1 MTIPNPDFYNAS
13 MTSIYANRRAALA
26 SQLGAGGVAII
37 PTAPER
43 ARNRDADFPFRHD
56 SYFYYLTG
64 FTEPNAWLVIEAN
77 GRSTVFCQPKDV
89 EREIWDGIRLGP
101 QAAPALLG
109 VGQAYSVA
117 ELDAQIPKLLENQTT
132 VWLPFATHEG
142 LTPQVDGWLAKV
154 RARAR
159 MGVSCPSVQ
168 QDVCVLLDE
177 MRLVKDTHE
186 QDTMRRAAQ
195 ISAGAHVRAMQL
207 SARMLRDGQDVR
219 EYHFEAE
226 LLHEFRRHG
235 SQFPAYTSIVAAGA
249 NACVLHYR
257 ADTAPVR
264 NGDLVLI
271 DAGCEL
277 DGYASDITR
286 TFPANGRFT
295 GPQRALYDIVLAA
308 QYAAADATRAGA
320 RFNDPHNAA
329 LKVLSQGLL
338 DVGLLSH
345 DKHGTLQDVIEKKAY
360 FPFYMHRTS
369 HWLGMDVHDCG
380 SYVEPDEAN
389 TEPPKADPI
398 TGVVVQPRPSRVLH
412 PGMVLTLEPGL
423 YVRPGDGVPEQ
434 FWHIGIRIEDDAI
447 VTASGCELISRG
459 VPVDADEIEALMR

>member
-1 MTIPNPDFYNAS
+1 
-13 MTSIYANRRAALA
+13 MTSIYASRRARLA
-26 SQLGAGGVAII
+26 AQLGNGGVAII

-43 ARNRDADFPFRHD
+43 ARNRDADFPYRHD
-56 SYFYYLTG
+56 SYFFYLTG
-64 FTEPNAWLVIEAN
+64 FTEPNAWLMIEAN
-77 GRSTVFCQPKDV
+77 GRSTLFCQPKDV

-101 QAAPALLG
+101 LAAPAALG
-109 VGQAYSVA
+109 VSQAFSVA
-117 ELDAQIPKLLENQTT
+117 ELDAQIPKLLENQTSI
-132 VWLPFATHEG
+132 WYPFATHDSLSSQIE
-142 LTPQVDGWLAKV
+142 GWLNKV

-168 QDVCVLLDE
+168 QDLCVLLDE
-177 MRLVKDTHE
+177 MRLVKDAHE

-195 ISAGAHVRAMQL
+195 ISAAAHVRAMQL
-207 SARMLRDGQDVR
+207 SARMLRDGHDVR
-219 EYHFEAE
+219 EYHLDADMQ
-226 LLHEFRRHG
+226 HEFRRHG

-257 ADTAPVR
+257 ADAAPVR
-264 NGDLVLI
+264 DGELVLI

-286 TFPANGRFT
+286 TFPANGKFS

-308 QYAAADATRAGA
+308 QFAAAEATRAGA

-329 LKVLSQGLL
+329 LKVLAQGLL

-345 DKHGTLQDVIEKKAY
+345 DKHGSLDDVLEKKAY

-380 SYVEPDEAN
+380 SYIEPGEAN

-398 TGVVVQPRPSRVLH
+398 TGVVVQARPSRVLH

-423 YVRPGDGVPEQ
+423 YVRPGEGVPKQ
-434 FWHIGIRIEDDAI
+434 FWNIGIRIEDDAI
-447 VTASGCELISRG
+447 VTASGCDLISRA
-459 VPVDADEIEALMR
+459 VPVDADEIEALMRS